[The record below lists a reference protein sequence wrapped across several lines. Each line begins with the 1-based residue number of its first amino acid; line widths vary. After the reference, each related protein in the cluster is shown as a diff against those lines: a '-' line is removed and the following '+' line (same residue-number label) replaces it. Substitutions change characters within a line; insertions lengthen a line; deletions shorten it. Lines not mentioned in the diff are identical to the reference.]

1 MIPQIK
7 IKSNR
12 SMDKQNSNLYE
23 QDCDIYDKNKYGI
36 TKINSK
42 INNNLFNII
51 LVDKKSENKKDIKK
65 TSFLNISTTG
75 INQETLGYKE
85 TKSENIDESRE
96 NLQNRMNSL
105 FFNKNVLR
113 KNYQDDNKN
122 GMNNNSLILKATN
135 KSINNINMFYN
146 IQNGKSNDKLNIINQ
161 QIESNHDENDN
172 NLSLTNIPNG
182 NEDIKININDE
193 NKKDDNISNGSLKGN
208 LNINNMLSPQKVINI
223 DKNKENENSDQFKFK
238 LKVSKSFNSFPNNL
252 SKDNDSE
259 FQIKNEKKRKKSII
273 SQYVKNYNPE
283 NIFGSLN
290 DVFESLD
297 IKQNKEYNFTK
308 KEIKRYKNIEEIKED
323 KNYFRFLYLSSNIID
338 IIKKKKKYQMNVKE
352 NKKKNSITD
361 ISNQNYYIYTND
373 RNVLKL
379 TALYFQKVKKAI
391 FLFNTGKFENSYNS
405 LLEDKIIK
413 NKSDFALFL
422 LIVQGIDK
430 DKLYLFLTK
439 DIGINNNFCLSKLYL
454 SFFNFSNQTVI
465 ISFNFLLEAIN
476 IPSKNNDNIISL
488 FTEAYLR
495 DNSKLNVEFGK
506 GEIKKVC
513 RLVLKLNNIMNDPD
527 EDKQK
532 NKEEFINS
540 NINDETN
547 WNPNLNTLISKDPSK
562 TSGFLNYSH
571 ICGFVFDEYIK
582 NENSI
587 PQQKYNKRT
596 YKELLNKKL
605 LVNNKSFSYT
615 KSLITNDKNNL
626 SSNSKLMKIPEI
638 RKKNIS
644 IIANNKVLFKSS
656 NFNKKYEQAQHRLN
670 SSKEE
675 KEIEKNFK
683 SIINTMKKGE
693 KFKKITNVNGKTIKM
708 TLILT
713 TDENNII
720 LKNEICCT
728 RKQILSVDE
737 ISDCNI
743 GYFQYLKTNKN
754 FENYMTI
761 ILNTE
766 VFYEFYHSNKKVI
779 QNWINALETLI
790 QKRNKIL
797 AAIYKKEKISEEEIS
812 NIWQNEFLPN
822 WSFYRKYVIKKRNKV
837 SDNEFIYKPNDDKRK
852 TKLFKIWS
860 LGLPFW
866 LRENMWKI
874 IVGNELNIS
883 LILFQGY
890 FNLANDE
897 YEKCQIDKNIMINGC
912 SDIIE
917 EEFNEIELIFKDCD
931 KIIHR
936 FKKNIK
942 KDFDISHFQKEIYK
956 IVRSFCFYRPD
967 ILYSKIIS
975 EFAVIFYYI
984 CSKNEFDT
992 FIILSNFLINNYF
1005 FSHIQNDTLFLKNQL
1020 KFFEFLIEKYLPLIH
1035 MHFKELQF
1043 NANIFFYK
1051 WIEFLFLK
1059 TFNFKLCLRIIDYF
1073 LIKGH
1078 IVIFEVSLATLNIL
1092 KKDILNLD
1100 EDGLVILLKKNIINL
1115 NEEALFKYIDSLDIT
1130 KEYNDYFNADIF
1142 GKEKLDLFQDL

>member
-7 IKSNR
+7 IKS
-12 SMDKQNSNLYE
+12 DKTLDIHNKNLLKKDE
-23 QDCDIYDKNKYGI
+23 DIFDKNKFGF

-51 LVDKKSENKKDIKK
+51 LVDKKSENKKYNKK
-65 TSFLNISTTG
+65 PSFLSISTAG
-75 INQETLGYKE
+75 INQETFGYKE
-85 TKSENIDESRE
+85 TKSENIDESCE
-96 NLQNRMNSL
+96 KLQNRMNSL
-105 FFNKNVLR
+105 FFNKNILR
-113 KNYQDDNKN
+113 KINRD
-122 GMNNNSLILKATN
+122 NNNNCLNNKSLILKTTN
-135 KSINNINMFYN
+135 KSINNINQIYEMN
-146 IQNGKSNDKLNIINQ
+146 NGKKDNNSNSFNKQKKSINF
-161 QIESNHDENDN
+161 ENDN
-172 NLSLTNIPNG
+172 NLSLTHIPNG
-182 NEDIKININDE
+182 NEDIKININEE
-193 NKKDDNISNGSLKGN
+193 NQKDSISDDSLKDNLRINNVVNPKKDING
-208 LNINNMLSPQKVINI
+208 
-223 DKNKENENSDQFKFK
+223 DKNNHKENGEILKYK
-238 LKVSKSFNSFPNNL
+238 LKVSRSFNSFPNNFER
-252 SKDNDSE
+252 DNNSE
-259 FQIKNEKKRKKSII
+259 FQLKKEPKRKKSII
-273 SQYVKNYNPE
+273 SLDVQNNNLE

-290 DVFESLD
+290 DVFESMD
-297 IKQNKEYNFTK
+297 SEKNKEYNFGK

-323 KNYFRFLYLSSNIID
+323 KNYFRFLYLSSNLIE
-338 IIKKKKKYQMNVKE
+338 IIKKKKKYQLKSEE
-352 NKKKNSITD
+352 NKKKNSISD
-361 ISNQNYYIYTND
+361 ISNHNYFIYTND

-413 NKSDFALFL
+413 NKSNFALFL

-430 DKLYLFLTK
+430 DKLYLFLSK

-465 ISFNFLLEAIN
+465 ISFNFLLEALN
-476 IPSKNNDNIISL
+476 IPSKNNDAIISL

-495 DNSKLNVEFGK
+495 DNTKLNSEIGK
-506 GEIKKVC
+506 ADIKKVC
-513 RLVLKLNNIMNDPD
+513 GLVLKLNNIMNDPD

-540 NINDETN
+540 NINDQTD

-571 ICGFVFDEYIK
+571 VCGFVFDEYIK

-587 PQQKYNKRT
+587 TQQKYKRT

-605 LVNNKSFSYT
+605 LANNKSFSFQ
-615 KSLITNDKNNL
+615 KSLITNDKNIL
-626 SSNSKLMKIPEI
+626 TSESKLVKIPEI
-638 RKKNIS
+638 RRKNIS
-644 IIANNKVLFKSS
+644 IIANNKVIFRAS
-656 NFNKKYEQAQHRLN
+656 NLRKKYELIQNKLN
-670 SSKEE
+670 TSKED

-683 SIINTMKKGE
+683 LIINKMKKGE
-693 KFKKITNVNGKTIKM
+693 KFKKITNINGKTIKTM
-708 TLILT
+708 LILT
-713 TDENNII
+713 PDENNII
-720 LKNEICCT
+720 FKNELCCT
-728 RKQILSVDE
+728 RKQILSVNE

-761 ILNTE
+761 ILNSE
-766 VFYEFYHSNKKVI
+766 EFYEFYHSNKEVI
-779 QNWINALETLI
+779 HNWISALETLI

-812 NIWQNEFLPN
+812 NIWQNEFLTN
-822 WSFYRKYVIKKRNKV
+822 WSFYRKYVIKKKNKI

-866 LRENMWKI
+866 LRESMWKI

-890 FNLANDE
+890 FNLSNDE
-897 YEKCQIDKNIMINGC
+897 YENFQIHKNNMINGC

-917 EEFNEIELIFKDCD
+917 EEYNEIEQIFKDCD
-931 KIIHR
+931 KIIQR
-936 FKKNIK
+936 FKKRIDSEI
-942 KDFDISHFQKEIYK
+942 DFSHFQKEIYK
-956 IVRSFCFYRPD
+956 IVRSFCLYRPD

-975 EFAVIFYYI
+975 EFAVLFYYI

-992 FIILSNFLINNYF
+992 FIILSNFIINNYLF
-1005 FSHIQNDTLFLKNQL
+1005 RHIQNDTMFLKNQL
-1020 KFFEFLIEKYLPLIH
+1020 KFFEFLVEKYLPLIH

-1059 TFNFKLCLRIIDYF
+1059 TFNHKLCLRILDNF

-1078 IVIFEVSLATLNIL
+1078 ISIFEVSIATLNIL
-1092 KKDILNLD
+1092 KKEILNSD
-1100 EDGLVILLKKNIINL
+1100 EDGLVILLKKNLINI
-1115 NEEALFKYIDSLDIT
+1115 NEEALFKYIDSLDII
-1130 KEYNDYFNADIF
+1130 KEYNDYFNADLF